1 MIRTINQLRN
11 LVSKLHI
18 EKEVLVKDVKTGK
31 TMIIESVSTEKI
43 DGDGNDARYMLN
55 CKKAGDGCVI
65 YR

>member
-18 EKEVLVKDVKTGK
+18 EKEVLVKDVETGK

-43 DGDGNDARYMLN
+43 DGDGNDARYTLN
-55 CKKAGDGCVI
+55 CKKAGDGCAT

>member
-18 EKEVLVKDVKTGK
+18 EKEVLVKDVETGK
-31 TMIIESVSTEKI
+31 TMIIESVSIEKI

-55 CKKAGDGCVI
+55 CKKAGDGCVT